1 MNTKMSQIT
10 RQEVLA
16 AQRERYARAGK
27 EHKTKIINEL
37 VELLGYHRKAAIRA
51 LQSRPMIAAPYVLGR
66 PKEYDPDQLRP
77 PLKAIWLAAL
87 QPCGVRLKACLSDWL
102 PAYEADHRRL
112 NADVRQAL
120 LAASR
125 ATLDR
130 LLIPA
135 RIEHRRRATTRPGT
149 LLRHQIPIRT
159 EWAENQTGFLEMDTV
174 ALCGG
179 TLDDRHGWMFD
190 AVDIH
195 TTWNEMRALPN
206 RSEAATLLQIRDV
219 EASLPFPL
227 RGLDS
232 DNGGEFINHH
242 LVKHLHG
249 REKPVAFTRSRPYR
263 KNDQAHI
270 EQKNYTQVRL
280 WFGYERYDNPAVV
293 PLINAL
299 CKGELN
305 WLLNGFLPTMKLKS
319 KERVGSKVVRT
330 YGETMTPVEPGAGLP
345 GSHRRDETTPARP
358 KANPQSV
365 RLDAGGGAADESDRT
380 EPAASGSLT
389 GEPER
394 VKRSPPRN
402 GNEGRRTATVARLPS
417 VPFSRGFG

>member
-10 RQEVLA
+10 RQEVLVA
-16 AQRERYARAGK
+16 KRDRYARAGK
-27 EHKTKIINEL
+27 EHKTKIIDEL
-37 VELLGYHRKAAIRA
+37 VELFGYHRKAAIRA
-51 LQSRPMIAAPYVLGR
+51 LQSGPVIAAPFVLGR

-87 QPCGVRLKACLSDWL
+87 QPCGVRLKACLPDWL
-102 PAYEADHRRL
+102 DAYEEDHRRL

-120 LAASR
+120 LQASR

-159 EWAENQTGFLEMDTV
+159 EWAENQAGFLEMDTV

-227 RGLDS
+227 CGLDS

-319 KERVGSKVVRT
+319 KERVGSKVVRK
-330 YGETMTPVEPGAGLP
+330 YGPTMTPLSRVLACAEVSAATKERLRAEKQARNPFALTREVERQMKVIEQN
-345 GSHRRDETTPARP
+345 RR
-358 KANPQSV
+358 
-365 RLDAGGGAADESDRT
+365 RT
-380 EPAASGSLT
+380 EA
-389 GEPER
+389 
-394 VKRSPPRN
+394 
-402 GNEGRRTATVARLPS
+402 
-417 VPFSRGFG
+417 

>member
-1 MNTKMSQIT
+1 MEHKMSQIT
-10 RQEVLA
+10 RTEVLA
-16 AQRERYARAGK
+16 KKRERYARAGK

-37 VELLGYHRKAAIRA
+37 VELFGYHRKAAIRA
-51 LQSRPMIAAPYVLGR
+51 LQSRPVIAAPFVLGR

-87 QPCGVRLKACLSDWL
+87 QPCGVRLKACLPDWL
-102 PAYEADHRRL
+102 PAYEEDHRRL

-149 LLRHQIPIRT
+149 LLRHQIPLRT
-159 EWAENQTGFLEMDTV
+159 EWTENHAGFLEMDTV

-227 RGLDS
+227 CGLDS

-249 REKPVAFTRSRPYR
+249 RQKPVAFTRSRPYR

-330 YGETMTPVEPGAGLP
+330 YGETMTPLSRVLACPEVTAETKQRLRAQKQTLNPFALTREVERQMKVIEQN
-345 GSHRRDETTPARP
+345 RR
-358 KANPQSV
+358 
-365 RLDAGGGAADESDRT
+365 RT
-380 EPAASGSLT
+380 EA
-389 GEPER
+389 
-394 VKRSPPRN
+394 
-402 GNEGRRTATVARLPS
+402 
-417 VPFSRGFG
+417 

>member
-1 MNTKMSQIT
+1 MEPKMSQIT
-10 RQEVLA
+10 RTEVLA
-16 AQRERYARAGK
+16 QKRDRYARAGK

-37 VELLGYHRKAAIRA
+37 VELFGYHRKAAIRA
-51 LQSRPMIAAPYVLGR
+51 LQSRPMIAAPFVLGR

-87 QPCGVRLKACLSDWL
+87 QPCGVRLKACLPDWL
-102 PAYEADHRRL
+102 PAYETDHRRL
-112 NADVRQAL
+112 NADVRKAL
-120 LAASR
+120 LQASR

-159 EWAENQTGFLEMDTV
+159 EWAENQAGFLEMDTV

-227 RGLDS
+227 CGLDC
-232 DNGGEFINHH
+232 DNGGEFIYHH
-242 LVKHLHG
+242 LVKHLLG
-249 REKPVAFTRSRPYR
+249 REKPVAFNRSRPFR

-299 CKGELN
+299 CKGALN
-305 WLLNGFLPTMKLKS
+305 QLLNYFLPTMKLES
-319 KERVGSKVVRT
+319 KERVGSKVVRK
-330 YGETMTPVEPGAGLP
+330 YGETMTPLRRALACAEVSAPTKERLRAEQRASNPFALTREVERQMKVIEQN
-345 GSHRRDETTPARP
+345 RR
-358 KANPQSV
+358 
-365 RLDAGGGAADESDRT
+365 RT
-380 EPAASGSLT
+380 EA
-389 GEPER
+389 
-394 VKRSPPRN
+394 
-402 GNEGRRTATVARLPS
+402 
-417 VPFSRGFG
+417 

>member
-1 MNTKMSQIT
+1 MDTKMSQKT
-10 RQEVLA
+10 RTEVLA
-16 AQRERYARAGK
+16 KKRDRYARAGK

-37 VELLGYHRKAAIRA
+37 VELFDYHRKAAIRA
-51 LQSRPMIAAPYVLGR
+51 LQARPVRAAPFVIGR
-66 PKEYDPDQLRP
+66 PKEYDPDKLRA

-87 QPCGVRLKACLSDWL
+87 QPCGVRLKACLPDWL
-102 PAYEADHRRL
+102 PAYEEDHRRL
-112 NADVRQAL
+112 NADVCQAL

-159 EWAENQTGFLEMDTV
+159 EWTEAQAGFLEMDTV

-219 EASLPFPL
+219 EARLPFPL
-227 RGLDS
+227 CGLDS

-249 REKPVAFTRSRPYR
+249 RAKPVAFTRSRPYR

-280 WFGYERYDNPAVV
+280 WFGYERYDNPEVT
-293 PLINAL
+293 PLINTL
-299 CKGELN
+299 CKGALN
-305 WLLNGFLPTMKLKS
+305 QLLNHFLPTMKLAS
-319 KERVGSKVVRT
+319 KERVGSKVVRQ
-330 YGETMTPVEPGAGLP
+330 YGETMTPLCRVLACAEVSAATQERLRAEKRANNPFALTREVERQMKVIEAN
-345 GSHRRDETTPARP
+345 RRQAQ
-358 KANPQSV
+358 A
-365 RLDAGGGAADESDRT
+365 
-380 EPAASGSLT
+380 
-389 GEPER
+389 
-394 VKRSPPRN
+394 
-402 GNEGRRTATVARLPS
+402 
-417 VPFSRGFG
+417 

>member
-1 MNTKMSQIT
+1 MDTKMSQKT
-10 RQEVLA
+10 RREVLA
-16 AQRERYARAGK
+16 KQRDRYTRAGK
-27 EHKTKIINEL
+27 KRKTRIIDEL
-37 VELLGYHRKAAIRA
+37 VELFDYHRKAAIRA
-51 LQSRPMIAAPYVLGR
+51 LQPRTEMAAPYVIGR
-66 PKEYDPDQLRP
+66 PREYDPDKLRA

-87 QPCGVRLKACLSDWL
+87 QPCGVRLKACLPDWL
-102 PAYEADHRRL
+102 PAYEEDHRQL
-112 NADVRQAL
+112 NADVRRAL

-159 EWAENQTGFLEMDTV
+159 EWAENQPGFLEMDTV

-206 RSEAATLLQIRDV
+206 RSETATLQQIGDV

-227 RGLDS
+227 CGLDS

-242 LVKHLHG
+242 LVKHLHE
-249 REKPVAFTRSRPYR
+249 RPKPVAFTRSRPYR

-280 WFGYERYDNPAVV
+280 WFGYERYDNPAVI
-293 PLINAL
+293 PLMNAL
-299 CKGELN
+299 CKGALN
-305 WLLNGFLPTMKLKS
+305 QLLNHFLPTMKLAS
-319 KERVGSKVVRT
+319 KERVGSKVVRK
-330 YGETMTPVEPGAGLP
+330 YGETMTPLARVLACAEVSAATKARLRGQKAANNPFALTREVQRQLKEIEA
-345 GSHRRDETTPARP
+345 HRRVVEA
-358 KANPQSV
+358 
-365 RLDAGGGAADESDRT
+365 
-380 EPAASGSLT
+380 
-389 GEPER
+389 
-394 VKRSPPRN
+394 
-402 GNEGRRTATVARLPS
+402 
-417 VPFSRGFG
+417 

>member
-1 MNTKMSQIT
+1 MSQIT
-10 RQEVLA
+10 RQEVLV
-16 AQRERYARAGK
+16 AQRDRYARAGK

-37 VELLGYHRKAAIRA
+37 VERFGYHRKAAIRA
-51 LQSRPMIAAPYVLGR
+51 LQIRPVLAAPFVLGR
-66 PKEYDPDQLRP
+66 PREYDPDQLRP

-87 QPCGVRLKACLSDWL
+87 QPCGVRLKACLPDWL

-112 NADVRQAL
+112 NADGRQAL
-120 LAASR
+120 LEASR

-149 LLRHQIPIRT
+149 LLRHQLPIRT
-159 EWAENQTGFLEMDTV
+159 EWAENQAGFLEMDTV

-179 TLDDRHGWMFD
+179 TRDDRHGWMFD
-190 AVDIH
+190 AVAIH

-227 RGLDS
+227 CGLDS

-305 WLLNGFLPTMKLKS
+305 QLLNYFLPTMKLEN

-330 YGETMTPVEPGAGLP
+330 YGETMTPLSRVLACPEVTAETKQRLRAEKQTLNPFALTRAVERQRKVIEPN
-345 GSHRRDETTPARP
+345 RR
-358 KANPQSV
+358 
-365 RLDAGGGAADESDRT
+365 
-380 EPAASGSLT
+380 
-389 GEPER
+389 
-394 VKRSPPRN
+394 
-402 GNEGRRTATVARLPS
+402 RREA
-417 VPFSRGFG
+417 

>member
-1 MNTKMSQIT
+1 MNPQMSQIT

-16 AQRERYARAGK
+16 AQRDRYARAGK

-37 VELLGYHRKAAIRA
+37 VELFGYHRKAAIRA
-51 LQSRPMIAAPYVLGR
+51 LPLRPVIAAPFVLGR
-66 PKEYDPDQLRP
+66 PREYDPDQLRP

-87 QPCGVRLKACLSDWL
+87 QPCGVRLKACLPDWL

-120 LAASR
+120 LEASR

-135 RIEHRRRATTRPGT
+135 RIEHRRRATTPPGT

-159 EWAENQTGFLEMDTV
+159 EWAENQAGFLEMDTV

-227 RGLDS
+227 CRLDS

-242 LVKHLHG
+242 LIKHLHG
-249 REKPVAFTRSRPYR
+249 RQKPVAFTRSRPYR

-305 WLLNGFLPTMKLKS
+305 QLLNYFLPTMKLEN
-319 KERVGSKVVRT
+319 KERVGSKVVRK
-330 YGETMTPVEPGAGLP
+330 YGPTMTPLSRVLACPEVTAETKQPLRAQKQTLNPFALTREVE
-345 GSHRRDETTPARP
+345 RQIKVIEQNR
-358 KANPQSV
+358 
-365 RLDAGGGAADESDRT
+365 
-380 EPAASGSLT
+380 
-389 GEPER
+389 
-394 VKRSPPRN
+394 
-402 GNEGRRTATVARLPS
+402 RRTAA
-417 VPFSRGFG
+417 

>member
-1 MNTKMSQIT
+1 MNTEMSQKT
-10 RQEVLA
+10 RTEVLA
-16 AQRERYARAGK
+16 RQRARYARAGR

-37 VELLGYHRKAAIRA
+37 VELFDYHRKAAIRA
-51 LQSRPMIAAPYVLGR
+51 LRPRSVVAAPFVIGR
-66 PKEYDPDQLRP
+66 PREYDPDKLRA

-87 QPCGVRLKACLSDWL
+87 QPCGVRLKAALPDWL
-102 PAYEADHRRL
+102 PAYEEDHRRL
-112 NADVRQAL
+112 DADVRQAL

-130 LLIPA
+130 LLLPA

-159 EWAENQTGFLEMDTV
+159 EWAENQAGFLEMDTV

-206 RSEAATLLQIRDV
+206 RGEAATLLQIRDV
-219 EASLPFPL
+219 EESLPFAL

-242 LVKHLHG
+242 LVRHLTE
-249 REKPVAFTRSRPYR
+249 RKQPIAFTRSRPYR

-280 WFGYERYDNPAVV
+280 WFGYERYDNPEVV

-299 CKGELN
+299 CKGALN
-305 WLLNGFLPTMKLKS
+305 QLLNHYLPTMKLES
-319 KERVGSKVVRT
+319 KERVGSKVVRK
-330 YGETMTPVEPGAGLP
+330 YGETLTPL
-345 GSHRRDETTPARP
+345 ARVL
-358 KANPQSV
+358 ACAEVNAATQA
-365 RLDAGGGAADESDRT
+365 RLRAEK
-380 EPAASGSLT
+380 AASNPFALT
-389 GEPER
+389 REVER
-394 VKRSPPRN
+394 QMKAIEAN
-402 GNEGRRTATVARLPS
+402 RRVAEA
-417 VPFSRGFG
+417 

>member
-1 MNTKMSQIT
+1 MEPKMSQIT
-10 RQEVLA
+10 RTEVLVA
-16 AQRERYARAGK
+16 KRDRYARAGK

-37 VELLGYHRKAAIRA
+37 VELFGYHRKAAIRA
-51 LQSRPMIAAPYVLGR
+51 LQSRPMIAAPFVVGR

-87 QPCGVRLKACLSDWL
+87 QPCGVRLKACLPDWL
-102 PAYEADHRRL
+102 PAYEADHRPL
-112 NADVRQAL
+112 NADVRKAL
-120 LAASR
+120 LEASR

-135 RIEHRRRATTRPGT
+135 RIQHRRRATTRPGT

-159 EWAENQTGFLEMDTV
+159 EWVENQEGFLEMDTV

-179 TLDDRHGWMFD
+179 TLDDRHCWMFD

-227 RGLDS
+227 CGLDS

-249 REKPVAFTRSRPYR
+249 RQKPVAFTRSRPYR

-299 CKGELN
+299 CKGSLN
-305 WLLNGFLPTMKLKS
+305 QLLNYFLPTMKLES
-319 KERVGSKVVRT
+319 KERVGSKVVRK
-330 YGETMTPVEPGAGLP
+330 YGPTMTPLRRVLACAEVSAATKERLRAEQRASNPFALTREVERQMKVIEQN
-345 GSHRRDETTPARP
+345 RR
-358 KANPQSV
+358 
-365 RLDAGGGAADESDRT
+365 RT
-380 EPAASGSLT
+380 EA
-389 GEPER
+389 
-394 VKRSPPRN
+394 
-402 GNEGRRTATVARLPS
+402 
-417 VPFSRGFG
+417 

>member
-10 RQEVLA
+10 RQEVLVA
-16 AQRERYARAGK
+16 KRDRYARAGK

-37 VELLGYHRKAAIRA
+37 VELFGYHRKAAIRA
-51 LQSRPMIAAPYVLGR
+51 LQLRPVIAAPFVLGR

-87 QPCGVRLKACLSDWL
+87 QPCGVRLKACLPDWL

-112 NADVRQAL
+112 NSDVRQAL
-120 LAASR
+120 LEASR

-159 EWAENQTGFLEMDTV
+159 EWAENQAGFLEMDTV

-227 RGLDS
+227 CGLDS

-305 WLLNGFLPTMKLKS
+305 WLLNGFLPTMKLKR

-330 YGETMTPVEPGAGLP
+330 YGETMTPLSRVLACPEVTAETKQRLRAQKQTLNPFALTREVERQMKVIEQN
-345 GSHRRDETTPARP
+345 RR
-358 KANPQSV
+358 
-365 RLDAGGGAADESDRT
+365 RT
-380 EPAASGSLT
+380 EA
-389 GEPER
+389 
-394 VKRSPPRN
+394 
-402 GNEGRRTATVARLPS
+402 
-417 VPFSRGFG
+417 

>member
-10 RQEVLA
+10 RQEVVVA
-16 AQRERYARAGK
+16 KRDRYARAGK

-37 VELLGYHRKAAIRA
+37 VELFGYHRKAAIRA
-51 LQSRPMIAAPYVLGR
+51 LQLRPVIAAPFVLGR

-87 QPCGVRLKACLSDWL
+87 QPCGVRLKACLPDWL

-120 LAASR
+120 LEASR

-159 EWAENQTGFLEMDTV
+159 EWAENQAGFLEMDTV

-299 CKGELN
+299 CKRELN

-330 YGETMTPVEPGAGLP
+330 YGETMTPLSRVLACPEVTAETKQRLRAQKQTLNPFALTREVERQMKVIEQN
-345 GSHRRDETTPARP
+345 RR
-358 KANPQSV
+358 
-365 RLDAGGGAADESDRT
+365 RT
-380 EPAASGSLT
+380 EA
-389 GEPER
+389 
-394 VKRSPPRN
+394 
-402 GNEGRRTATVARLPS
+402 
-417 VPFSRGFG
+417 